1 LRTIPAL
8 CLQRNGGGWS
18 VARLPVRDWEDEMIG
33 RILYGACAAAL
44 VTTTAVIAQPSAS
57 ETAKADPNKQICRM
71 VGDTGSRLGRFRACH
86 TAQEWIEL
94 RRQTKQ
100 NIDHIQ
106 NARPWNAG

>member
-1 LRTIPAL
+1 MMGR
-8 CLQRNGGGWS
+8 
-18 VARLPVRDWEDEMIG
+18 MI
-33 RILYGACAAAL
+33 YGAVALAL

-57 ETAKADPNKQICRM
+57 DTAKSNPNKQICRTIS
-71 VGDTGSRLGRFRACH
+71 DTGSRLGRYRACH

-106 NARPWNAG
+106 NARPMNGPG

>member
-1 LRTIPAL
+1 
-8 CLQRNGGGWS
+8 
-18 VARLPVRDWEDEMIG
+18 MIG
-33 RILYGACAAAL
+33 RILYGGFAVAL
-44 VTTTAVIAQPSAS
+44 VATTAVIAQPSAGD
-57 ETAKADPNKQICRM
+57 TAKSDANKQICR
-71 VGDTGSRLGRFRACH
+71 VIADTGSRLGRYRACH